1 MFSICKNEDLMMHRM
16 LDGAWHG
23 KFQFM
28 KRAISPSSRSLR
40 SHLAFLL
47 PLLGLFPTDSP
58 AADTRNVWM
67 ENAAPVSGKRPN
79 IIFILMDD
87 AGPDSLGCYGSEQF
101 AQTTPQIDKLAAKG
115 LRFTRCFAGPMC
127 TPSRCQLMTGQYPF
141 RNGQVAAVGMYDYS
155 ASLNRPSTALI
166 LQKAGYY
173 TIAAGKDVELVR
185 SGNDEYIGQGTGF
198 YWQAGE
204 YRQQL
209 PGKSIEKIAKP
220 EGVYFPDI
228 LQKYVLDRLD
238 VCAKKDKPFFIY
250 YSMMNPH
257 GLGGAKPYTQRTPD
271 SDPADFNNDQ
281 ALFRDNME
289 YIDKAV
295 GEVVERLKQL
305 SLLDN
310 TLILIASDN
319 GAIAANQSKMLD
331 PASGTY
337 RKIHGHKSDLREGNR
352 EGACLVPLIAYW
364 PDQIRNPAVIKDV
377 VDFTDL
383 LTTYAELAGAK
394 IPNEWTVDGHSFAGL
409 LKGDPNWTPR
419 EWIYAQDGYQWY
431 VRGPGYRLNVDGR
444 LFDMT
449 DAPFGMTETTA
460 LEHQALRASFQ
471 SVLDDFNPAEGITY
485 ESYQDQRL
493 KNKEWVWKGREF
505 KNLQQWLSYVSG
517 DKADP
522 DHDGVPNI
530 LERAFGWSPTRGGD
544 ILPTPKL
551 GETTLQWV
559 QEKAGPPVIVDRIP
573 QVSPLVLSVHI
584 PSDKNNPAW
593 ELSLPPIV
601 NDCVR
606 VSIESSA
613 DEKNWLLVATL
624 GSDAATLKS
633 EITGTDGVHVRLR
646 AERVLEEMLE
656 KQKTTE
662 NSPKTQEA
670 E

>member
-1 MFSICKNEDLMMHRM
+1 
-16 LDGAWHG
+16 
-23 KFQFM
+23 M
-28 KRAISPSSRSLR
+28 KPPDFPRAARNV
-40 SHLAFLL
+40 HL
-47 PLLGLFPTDSP
+47 PLAVLMPLLTLIPENSS
-58 AADTRNVWM
+58 AADPRNARV
-67 ENAAPVSGKRPN
+67 EDAVPAPQKRPN

-101 AQTTPQIDKLAAKG
+101 AQTTPQIDKLAAEG

-127 TPSRCQLMTGQYPF
+127 SPSRYQLMTGQYPF
-141 RNGQVAAVGMYDYS
+141 RNGCVAAVGMYDYS
-155 ASLNRPSTALI
+155 ASPNRPSTALT

-173 TIAAGKDVELVR
+173 TVAAGKDVEIVR

-209 PGKSIEKIAKP
+209 PGKSVEKISKP
-220 EGVYFPDI
+220 EGVYFPNI

-238 VCAKKDKPFFIY
+238 ACAKKDQPFFIF

-295 GEVVERLKQL
+295 GEVVERLKKL

-319 GAIAANQSKMLD
+319 GAIMANQSKMRD

-337 RKIHGHKSDLREGNR
+337 RKIDGHKSDLREGNR

-364 PDQIRNPAVIKDV
+364 PDQIRKPAVINDV
-377 VDFTDL
+377 VDFTDI
-383 LTTYAELAGAK
+383 LTTYAELAGTK
-394 IPNEWTVDGHSFAGL
+394 IPDEWTVDGHSFAGL
-409 LKGDPNWTPR
+409 LTGDPSWKPR

-431 VRGPGYRLNVDGR
+431 LRGPDFRLNVDGR
-444 LFDMT
+444 LFDMKE
-449 DAPFGMTETTA
+449 APFGMAETSA
-460 LEHQALRASFQ
+460 PELAPLRAGYQ
-471 SVLDDFNPAEGITY
+471 SALDRLDPAGGITY

-493 KNKEWVWKGREF
+493 KNKEWSWKAREF
-505 KNLQQWLSYVSG
+505 KPLQQWLSYASG
-517 DKADP
+517 DAADP
-522 DHDGVPNI
+522 DQDGVPNI
-530 LERAFGWSPTRGGD
+530 FERAFGWSPNRGGD
-544 ILPTPKL
+544 TMPAPKL
-551 GETTLQWV
+551 GENVHPWVEKKTLPF
-559 QEKAGPPVIVDRIP
+559 KLAGRIP
-573 QVSPLVLSVHI
+573 QVGPLELTAHI
-584 PSDKNNPAW
+584 PPDKTSTSW
-593 ELSLPPIV
+593 EFSMPPII

-606 VSIESSA
+606 VSVESSTNKKDWSPVEA
-613 DEKNWLLVATL
+613 S
-624 GSDAATLKS
+624 GSESLTFNGPV
-633 EITGTDGVHVRLR
+633 TGTDGVHIRLR
-646 AERVLEEMLE
+646 AERVVEQNPAGS
-656 KQKTTE
+656 K
-662 NSPKTQEA
+662 PGTQEA